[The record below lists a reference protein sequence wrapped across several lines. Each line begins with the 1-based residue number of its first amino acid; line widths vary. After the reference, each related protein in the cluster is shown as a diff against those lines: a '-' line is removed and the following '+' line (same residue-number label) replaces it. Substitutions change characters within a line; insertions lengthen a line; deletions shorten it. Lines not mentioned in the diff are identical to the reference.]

1 MMTNLPI
8 GVLMILRT
16 LCFACAILP
25 CSVEAE
31 ETPFG
36 DKVQMQDLHS
46 SIEELRRDVRDL
58 QIKTTK
64 ETKDFWDKL
73 SASSGLISG
82 LLIALI
88 GALATF
94 VYRQR
99 QLASEEARASREAAV
114 MESQL
119 LATLIPHLKSNE
131 AKEKETALLAIA
143 ALGNTDLSIRLA
155 DIYRDEAAIGAL
167 SKLAN
172 ATDEGTASR
181 ARHMLDEVLARLT
194 GSVVGI
200 GVDGAHGKVTA
211 TGFFTSPSQL
221 IVTTSYAIPDDVD
234 VVSIRLPDGNRADA
248 RLVTRDEEIGLA
260 ILRVE
265 TDMSSVSALKTH
277 EGPVSA
283 MMDVLSFVYNP
294 HIGFQT
300 VTGRVTGISIGNA
313 ATGATGRQQ
322 ITAEMNLR
330 PGSGG
335 APVIDLE
342 GRLVG
347 IVNAVDK
354 DSQIAFLIPAQDCKA
369 VLDSVM

>member
-1 MMTNLPI
+1 
-8 GVLMILRT
+8 MILRT

-25 CSVEAE
+25 CSVAAE
-31 ETPFG
+31 ESPPG
-36 DKVQMQDLHS
+36 DRGQVQAVHS

-64 ETKDFWDKL
+64 KTKDFWDKL

-82 LLIALI
+82 LLVALI

-94 VYRQR
+94 VYRER

-119 LATLIPHLKSNE
+119 LASLIPHLKSNDV
-131 AKEKETALLAIA
+131 KEKETALLAIA
-143 ALGNTDLSIRLA
+143 ALGDADLSIRLA

-172 ATDEGTASR
+172 ATDEDTASR
-181 ARHMLDEVLARLT
+181 AKHMLDEVLARLT

-200 GVDGAHGKVTA
+200 ETDGQVTA
-211 TGFFTSPSQL
+211 TGFFTFPSRL

-234 VVSIRLPDGNRADA
+234 VVSIRLPDGIHADA
-248 RLVTRDEEIGLA
+248 RLVTRDERMGLA
-260 ILRVE
+260 ILQAE
-265 TDMSSVSALKTH
+265 TDTSSVSGLET
-277 EGPVSA
+277 GGRPVSA

-294 HIGFQT
+294 DIGFQT
-300 VTGRVTGISIGNA
+300 VAGRVTGISIDNG
-313 ATGATGRQQ
+313 TSGATGRQQ

-342 GRLVG
+342 GHLVG
-347 IVNAVDK
+347 IVNMVDL
-354 DSQIAFLIPAQDCKA
+354 DGRIAFLISAQDCKT
-369 VLDSVM
+369 VLDSVL